1 MAEIYLAESAQMHG
15 FRKKVVI
22 KRILPQF
29 ANDPVYVDM
38 FLDEARLVAQLNH
51 PSIIQVF
58 DIGEE
63 SDGVFFTMEYVE
75 GRDLADILGTC
86 YKKKRQLSL
95 EEVLAIAVPMAEALH
110 HAHELCDD
118 HGEYVNLVH
127 RDVTP
132 SNVIVTNEGRVKLLD
147 FGVAKSKTQLRATT
161 GVSLK
166 GKFGYMA
173 PEQCQGLAL
182 DRRSDIFSFGVVLWE
197 LFAGKRLFPGGNE
210 PSVLMRIMDG
220 NFPAPTSVRPD
231 LPKRLDQICLR
242 ALAIDRD
249 DRYLTLNDLL
259 SDLDEFRRDNGVVTT
274 SRTLSSLITALFGAP
289 VKQSKSEARA
299 SLPLPP
305 SKDPSINISI
315 DAEPAQEKSHMET
328 VSDTPGRWT
337 PRDGVPVSASTPSD
351 LAETLPQLPT
361 GIPAPAAVELPQ
373 SPYADPA
380 GLDTAYADPS
390 VSPKTRG
397 RNRSVLVAAALLSVA
412 GVASIVL
419 ATGSNTNDASEG
431 AQSKKANPS
440 SNSVAPAP
448 SPATPTPT
456 DTALESDKSPIGNES
471 DNPGIAKTD
480 GQQAGAGALD
490 SNNMADR
497 ETTHDRSTAKP
508 KARKTR
514 TKARKKA
521 GTKARKTQKPKDTK
535 TQKPKWDPNSP
546 FAPE

>member
-1 MAEIYLAESAQMHG
+1 M
-15 FRKKVVI
+15 
-22 KRILPQF
+22 
-29 ANDPVYVDM
+29 DM

-51 PSIIQVF
+51 PSIVQVF

-118 HGEYVNLVH
+118 HGDFVNLVH

-147 FGVAKSKTQLRATT
+147 FGVAKSKSQLRATT

-173 PEQCQGLAL
+173 PEQCQGLKL
-182 DRRSDIFSFGVVLWE
+182 DRRSDIFSYGVVLWE

-259 SDLDEFRRDNGVVTT
+259 SDLDEFRRENSVVTT
-274 SRTLSSLITALFGAP
+274 SRTLSALITDLFGAP
-289 VKQSKSEARA
+289 IKQNESQARA
-299 SLPLPP
+299 SLPLRAAAP
-305 SKDPSINISI
+305 SKDPSVNISI
-315 DAEPAQEKSHMET
+315 DAELVQDRSQVET
-328 VSDTPGRWT
+328 VSSTPGRWT
-337 PRDGVPVSASTPSD
+337 PRDGVPVSASAPGE
-351 LAETLPQLPT
+351 LGETLPQLST
-361 GIPAPAAVELPQ
+361 GIPAPAAV
-373 SPYADPA
+373 DP
-380 GLDTAYADPS
+380 LESSYADPS
-390 VSPKTRG
+390 GLDSPYSDPSVSSNNRG
-397 RNRSVLVAAALLSVA
+397 KNRSVLIAVALLAVA
-412 GVASIVL
+412 GVASIVV
-419 ATGSNTNDASEG
+419 ATGSDTGATADGQSNKTSSGSTMPTSAAS
-431 AQSKKANPS
+431 AS
-440 SNSVAPAP
+440 SPTTPAA
-448 SPATPTPT
+448 SPTTPALT
-456 DTALESDKSPIGNES
+456 DTPVDSDKSPAGDDS
-471 DNPGIAKTD
+471 DNTAGLA
-480 GQQAGAGALD
+480 GSNSQQADAGTITLGATGLTA
-490 SNNMADR
+490 S
-497 ETTHDRSTAKP
+497 ETERNRTAAKIKAKKARI
-508 KARKTR
+508 KARKAKLAKDSKTR
-514 TKARKKA
+514 
-521 GTKARKTQKPKDTK
+521 KPRDSK